1 MLKNFLKTASRIIIK
16 QRAYAAINLIGLT
29 SGIALSLLIMAYVR
43 SEINYDTFHEKIDRL
58 YRINYKAPNGLD
70 LASSPPPIAPAMKD
84 FFPEVEHAARLYS
97 RNVSIKL
104 PDQDVAF
111 EETGVFFA
119 DSALMDMFS
128 FEFVKGNPSRALV
141 DKFTIIINEEMA
153 TKYFGEANPIGE
165 SLLFSGQH
173 SFKVTG
179 VVKNFPENSHLRFN
193 MLVPYENMFDLE
205 TEQTAQVLRNNL
217 AINFVISHG
226 YTYVLLKD
234 GADPNQVNAN
244 MEAFLKKY
252 ALPQM
257 LVGQVFTVFPVKDIH
272 LKSTS
277 LAEPSTTNSMSTI
290 YIFVAIGLLTLVIAS
305 INYINLS
312 TAQSL
317 TRIKEIGVRVIMGSG
332 KQQIVTQFFV
342 ESFLFVLLSMVLAF
356 GVFYATLP
364 LLNLFTNKNLLF
376 IDFMDMTLA
385 FTCLTLLVGITLLA
399 GSYPAY
405 FVTKFNSVSSLKGE
419 GVTGL
424 GSQWLRKSLVVFQL
438 SIAFLLLTCSMLIVK
453 QLRYLHD
460 RPLGFEREH
469 VVTIPL
475 FSQNLNGIFGQR
487 DSLFTIRLQSFR
499 DALESETGILK
510 TTLSSNPPGLGATY
524 RGTVPEGYT
533 QEDRLFVANFAVD
546 YNFNET
552 YGLELIAGRW
562 FDQDYGTDVTEA
574 FVVNETAVREF
585 NWGSVEEAIGKTINR
600 EGKFGKVIGVIK
612 DYNFNSL
619 TTAVSALV
627 IEHNINQF
635 NVLSVRFENDQ
646 VTTLMDK
653 VEAQWNKAFP
663 EKSFEYVFLDEQLDL
678 QYANYQSFGD
688 IIRVFTFIAILI
700 SCLGVYGLVL
710 FIVQRKVKEI
720 GVRKV
725 LGSTISGILLMIFK
739 DFFWLLLFGFVVAI
753 PVSYYFLNEWL
764 QNFTYHTSLDV
775 LTFVISFLILLGITL
790 LTVSYQAIKASLAN
804 PISALRSE

>member
-1 MLKNFLKTASRIIIK
+1 MLRNFLKTASRIIIR
-16 QRAYAAINLIGLT
+16 QRAYAILNLIGLT
-29 SGIALSLLIMAYVR
+29 SGIALALLIMAYVR

-84 FFPEVEHAARLYS
+84 FFPEVENTARLYG

-104 PDQDVAF
+104 PNQDVAF
-111 EETGVFFA
+111 EETGIFFA
-119 DSALMDMFS
+119 DSTLMDMFS
-128 FEFVKGNPSRALV
+128 FEFVAGNPLRALT
-141 DKFTIIINEEMA
+141 DKFTVIINEEMA
-153 TKYFGEANPIGE
+153 IKYFGKSNPIGE

-217 AINFVISHG
+217 AVNFVISHG
-226 YTYVLLKD
+226 YTYVLLKE
-234 GADPNQVNAN
+234 GADPHQVDTN
-244 MEAFLKKY
+244 MEAFLKKH

-257 LVGQVFTVFPVKDIH
+257 LVGQVFTLFPVKDIH

-290 YIFVAIGLLTLVIAS
+290 YIFIAIGMLTLVIAS

-332 KQQIVTQFFV
+332 KQQIVIQFFV
-342 ESFLFVLLSMVLAF
+342 ESFLFVLISMILGF
-356 GVFYATLP
+356 GVFYTTLP
-364 LLNLFTNKNLLF
+364 LLNLFTDKNLM
-376 IDFMDMTLA
+376 FMDFVDMPLGYICVA
-385 FTCLTLLVGITLLA
+385 LLIGITLLA

-405 FVTKFNSVSSLKGE
+405 FVTKFNSVGSLKGE
-419 GVTGL
+419 GATGL
-424 GSQWLRKSLVVFQL
+424 GSQWLRKSLVIFQL

-453 QLRYLHD
+453 QLRYIHD
-460 RPLGFEREH
+460 RPLGFEKEH

-524 RGTVPEGYT
+524 RGTIPEGFT
-533 QEDRLFVANFAVD
+533 QEDRIFVGNFSVD

-552 YGLELIAGRW
+552 YGLEVVAGRW
-562 FDQDYGTDVTEA
+562 FDEDYRTDRTEA
-574 FVVNETAVREF
+574 FVINETAVKEF
-585 NWGSVEEAIGKTINR
+585 NWLNADEAIGKTINR
-600 EGKFGKVIGVIK
+600 EGKLGKVIGVIK

-619 TTAVSALV
+619 TTPVSALV
-627 IEHNINQF
+627 IEYNNNQF

-653 VEAQWNKAFP
+653 VEAQWNKSFP
-663 EKSFEYVFLDEQLDL
+663 EKSFEYVFLDEQLNL
-678 QYANYQSFGD
+678 QYASYQSFGD

-725 LGSTISGILLMIFK
+725 LGSSTGGILLLIFK
-739 DFFWLLLFGFVVAI
+739 DFFWLLLFGFLAAI
-753 PVSYYFLNEWL
+753 PVSYYLLNDWL
-764 QNFTYHTSLDV
+764 QNFTYHTNLD
-775 LTFVISFLILLGITL
+775 LSTFVISFLVLLGITL

>member
-1 MLKNFLKTASRIIIK
+1 MLRNFLKTASRIIVK
-16 QRAYAAINLIGLT
+16 QKAYAAINLIGLT
-29 SGIALSLLIMAYVR
+29 TGIALALLIMAYVR
-43 SEINYDTFHEKIDRL
+43 SEINYDTFHEKIGRL

-84 FFPEVEHAARLYS
+84 FFPEVEETARLYG

-104 PDQDVAF
+104 PDQEIAF

-119 DSALMDMFS
+119 DSTIMDMFS
-128 FEFVKGNPSRALV
+128 FEFVKGNPAKALV

-205 TEQTAQVLRNNL
+205 SEQTAQVLRNNL
-217 AINFVISHG
+217 AVNFVISHG
-226 YTYVLLKD
+226 YTYVLLKE
-234 GADPNQVNAN
+234 GADPHQVDTG
-244 MEAFLKKY
+244 MEAFLKKH

-257 LVGQVFTVFPVKDIH
+257 LVGQVFTLFPVKDIH

-290 YIFVAIGLLTLVIAS
+290 YIFIVIGLLTLIIAS

-332 KQQIVTQFFV
+332 KQQIVLQFFV
-342 ESFLFVLLSMVLAF
+342 ESFLFVLISMVLAF
-356 GVFYATLP
+356 GVFYTALP
-364 LLNLFTNKNLLF
+364 LLNLFTGKHLVFTDF
-376 IDFMDMTLA
+376 IDFTLVI
-385 FTCLTLLVGITLLA
+385 TCLSMLAGLTLLA
-399 GSYPAY
+399 GAYPAY
-405 FVTKFNSVSSLKGE
+405 FVTKFNSVASLKGE

-438 SIAFLLLTCSMLIVK
+438 SIAFLLLSCSMLIVK

-460 RPLGFEREH
+460 RPLGFEKEN

-487 DSLFTIRLQSFR
+487 DSLFAIRLQSFR

-524 RGTVPEGYT
+524 RGTIPEGFT

-546 YNFNET
+546 YDFNDT
-552 YGLELIAGRW
+552 YGLQVIEGRW
-562 FDQDYGTDVTEA
+562 FSQDYGTDVTEA
-574 FVVNETAVREF
+574 FVVNEAAVKEF
-585 NWGSVEEAIGKTINR
+585 NWGTPAEAIGKTINR
-600 EGKFGKVIGVIK
+600 EGKLGKVIGVIK
-612 DYNFNSL
+612 DYNFTSL
-619 TTAVSALV
+619 TTPVSGLV
-627 IEHNINQF
+627 IEHNKNQF
-635 NVLSVRFENDQ
+635 NTLSVRFENNK
-646 VTTLMDK
+646 VTSLMEK

-678 QYANYQSFGD
+678 QYASYQSFGD
-688 IIRVFTFIAILI
+688 IIRVFTMIAILI

-725 LGSTISGILLMIFK
+725 LGSSVASILFMIFK
-739 DFFWLLLFGFVVAI
+739 DFMWLLLFGFLLAVPI
-753 PVSYYFLNEWL
+753 SYYFLNNWL
-764 QNFTYHTSLDV
+764 QNFTYHTNLDLV
-775 LTFVISFLILLGITL
+775 TFLTSFLVLLGITL
-790 LTVSYQAIKASLAN
+790 LTVSYQAIRASLAN
-804 PISALRSE
+804 PISSLRSE

>member
-119 DSALMDMFS
+119 DSALMDMLS

-257 LVGQVFTVFPVKDIH
+257 LVGQVFTLFPVKDIH

-317 TRIKEIGVRVIMGSG
+317 TRIKEIGVRVIIG
-332 KQQIVTQFFV
+332 KQIQ
-342 ESFLFVLLSMVLAF
+342 
-356 GVFYATLP
+356 
-364 LLNLFTNKNLLF
+364 
-376 IDFMDMTLA
+376 
-385 FTCLTLLVGITLLA
+385 
-399 GSYPAY
+399 
-405 FVTKFNSVSSLKGE
+405 
-419 GVTGL
+419 
-424 GSQWLRKSLVVFQL
+424 
-438 SIAFLLLTCSMLIVK
+438 
-453 QLRYLHD
+453 
-460 RPLGFEREH
+460 
-469 VVTIPL
+469 
-475 FSQNLNGIFGQR
+475 
-487 DSLFTIRLQSFR
+487 
-499 DALESETGILK
+499 
-510 TTLSSNPPGLGATY
+510 
-524 RGTVPEGYT
+524 
-533 QEDRLFVANFAVD
+533 
-546 YNFNET
+546 
-552 YGLELIAGRW
+552 
-562 FDQDYGTDVTEA
+562 
-574 FVVNETAVREF
+574 
-585 NWGSVEEAIGKTINR
+585 
-600 EGKFGKVIGVIK
+600 
-612 DYNFNSL
+612 
-619 TTAVSALV
+619 
-627 IEHNINQF
+627 
-635 NVLSVRFENDQ
+635 
-646 VTTLMDK
+646 
-653 VEAQWNKAFP
+653 
-663 EKSFEYVFLDEQLDL
+663 
-678 QYANYQSFGD
+678 
-688 IIRVFTFIAILI
+688 
-700 SCLGVYGLVL
+700 
-710 FIVQRKVKEI
+710 
-720 GVRKV
+720 
-725 LGSTISGILLMIFK
+725 
-739 DFFWLLLFGFVVAI
+739 
-753 PVSYYFLNEWL
+753 
-764 QNFTYHTSLDV
+764 
-775 LTFVISFLILLGITL
+775 
-790 LTVSYQAIKASLAN
+790 
-804 PISALRSE
+804 

>member
-1 MLKNFLKTASRIIIK
+1 MLRNFLKTAGRIIVK
-16 QRAYAAINLIGLT
+16 QRAYTAINLIGLT
-29 SGIALSLLIMAYVR
+29 TGIALALLIMAYVR

-84 FFPEVEHAARLYS
+84 FFPEVEQTARLYG

-104 PDQDVAF
+104 PEQDVAF

-119 DSALMDMFS
+119 DSTIMEMFS
-128 FEFVKGNPSRALV
+128 FEFVKGNPARALV

-165 SLLFSGQH
+165 SLLFSGQY

-205 TEQTAQVLRNNL
+205 SDQTAQVLRNNL
-217 AINFVISHG
+217 AVNFVISHG
-226 YTYVLLKD
+226 YTYVLLKK
-234 GADPNQVNAN
+234 GADPHQVDTG
-244 MEAFLKKY
+244 MEAFLKKH

-257 LVGQVFTVFPVKDIH
+257 LVGQVFTLFPVKDIH

-290 YIFVAIGLLTLVIAS
+290 YIFIAIGLLTLIIAS

-332 KQQIVTQFFV
+332 KQQIVLQFFV
-342 ESFLFVLLSMVLAF
+342 ESFLFVLISMILAF
-356 GVFYATLP
+356 GVFHTALP
-364 LLNLFTNKNLLF
+364 LLNLFTGKHLVFTDF
-376 IDFMDMTLA
+376 IDFTLA
-385 FTCLTLLVGITLLA
+385 ITCLSLLIGLTLLA
-399 GSYPAY
+399 GAYPAY
-405 FVTKFNSVSSLKGE
+405 FVTKFNSVASLKGE

-438 SIAFLLLTCSMLIVK
+438 SIAFLLLSCSMLIVK

-460 RPLGFEREH
+460 RPLGFEKEN

-487 DSLFTIRLQSFR
+487 DSLFAMRLQSFR

-524 RGTVPEGYT
+524 RGTVPDGFT
-533 QEDRLFVANFAVD
+533 QEDRLFVANFSVD
-546 YNFNET
+546 YDFNET
-552 YGLELIAGRW
+552 YGLRVIEGRW
-562 FDQDYGTDVTEA
+562 FSQDYGTDVTEA
-574 FVVNETAVREF
+574 FVVNEAAVKEF
-585 NWGSVEEAIGKTINR
+585 NWGTPAEAIGKTINR
-600 EGKFGKVIGVIK
+600 EGKLGKVIGVIK
-612 DYNFNSL
+612 DYNFTSL
-619 TTAVSALV
+619 TTPVSGLV
-627 IEHNINQF
+627 IEHNKNQF
-635 NVLSVRFENDQ
+635 NTLSVRFENNE
-646 VTTLMDK
+646 VTSLMEK
-653 VEAQWNKAFP
+653 VEAQWNKSFP

-678 QYANYQSFGD
+678 QYASYQSFGD
-688 IIRVFTFIAILI
+688 IIRVFTMIAILI

-725 LGSTISGILLMIFK
+725 LGSSVASILFMIFK
-739 DFFWLLLFGFVVAI
+739 DFMWLLLFGFLLAV
-753 PVSYYFLNEWL
+753 PVSYYFLNNWL
-764 QNFTYHTSLDV
+764 QNFTYHTNLD
-775 LTFVISFLILLGITL
+775 LPTFIISFLVLLGITL

-804 PISALRSE
+804 PIRSLRSE